1 MGKKKKE
8 YKKPIIISE
17 KVFEETALQCNVTG
31 ASHMNTPMAGCSC
44 VWKVG
49 PGGKKIVRS

>member
-1 MGKKKKE
+1 MEKKKKE

-17 KVFEETALQCNVTG
+17 KVFEETALQCTVTG
-31 ASHMNTPMAGCSC
+31 SSPMNTPMAGCAC
-44 VWKVG
+44 VWKIA

>member
-1 MGKKKKE
+1 MEKKKKK
-8 YKKPIIISE
+8 YQKPLIISE

-31 ASHMNTPMAGCSC
+31 QSPMNTPFYCSC

-49 PGGKKIVRS
+49 PGGKKVVRS